1 MTKLQRQSRF
11 ISDTK
16 DGQEQ
21 KAESGQIGVPGRN
34 TGGRNSPMEKSCL
47 LSHSGLYFRTKL
59 LFSSVRS
66 RSAQTQ
72 MTIRMKSYARGAG
85 GRLAQL
91 SQEGPDGSSKVR
103 FQEQAS
109 SHPSII
115 HAEVFEM

>member
-1 MTKLQRQSRF
+1 
-11 ISDTK
+11 
-16 DGQEQ
+16 
-21 KAESGQIGVPGRN
+21 
-34 TGGRNSPMEKSCL
+34 MEKSCL

-66 RSAQTQ
+66 RSVQTQ
-72 MTIRMKSYARGAG
+72 MMIRMKSHARGGFAASLARS
-85 GRLAQL
+85 GRPAQL

-103 FQEQAS
+103 FQEQAC